1 MFILLRVTLKSKANL
16 YCGTNYFKKPQ
27 FSNLNIQTT
36 SNAVFSK
43 KYIRWYLSKTLTFS
57 SSSTTMGRWHPVK
70 MSVTF
75 YYLLYECVC
84 VCVRVFVD
92 VRHRCAESILE
103 TNSFRIPWKEKH
115 AVRVP
120 KGVENNST
128 SSTNVCD

>member
-1 MFILLRVTLKSKANL
+1 
-16 YCGTNYFKKPQ
+16 
-27 FSNLNIQTT
+27 
-36 SNAVFSK
+36 
-43 KYIRWYLSKTLTFS
+43 
-57 SSSTTMGRWHPVK
+57 
-70 MSVTF
+70 
-75 YYLLYECVC
+75 
-84 VCVRVFVD
+84 VFVD